1 MNIPKLK
8 KIPKSETNQWWIENE
23 INKKATDNTRKTSDL
38 INILKEKNEELTD
51 ERNNLRKD
59 NSLIKSKII
68 SNNNINS
75 KKEQDMKNKEIII
88 NNSNKTRVK
97 IFIILL
103 IYFKNI

>member
-1 MNIPKLK
+1 MK
-8 KIPKSETNQWWIENE
+8 E
-23 INKKATDNTRKTSDL
+23 
-38 INILKEKNEELTD
+38 NILKEKNEELTD

-75 KKEQDMKNKEIII
+75 KKEQDIKNKEIII